1 MFMMV
6 YARSF
11 RGILGS
17 CAYYSFTKTW
27 FVVIDALKQE
37 FEDGNCV
44 VKPMSDKDEFVLPFK
59 KDPQVRIYHLGT
71 LPSFQLSKSS
81 LKLL

>member
-1 MFMMV
+1 MVMMV

-11 RGILGS
+11 KGFLGS
-17 CAYYSFTKTW
+17 CAYYSFIRTW

-44 VKPMSDKDEFVLPFK
+44 VKPMSDKDEFVLRSEERRVGKECRSRWSP
-59 KDPQVRIYHLGT
+59 YH
-71 LPSFQLSKSS
+71 
-81 LKLL
+81 